1 MLWPP
6 PSPKRRH
13 SRWHLLLIAATTS
26 LMAGVV
32 VLATVLLKQMG
43 PRQQARAAALER
55 SEPAPAPPTTPASS
69 AVPQAKP
76 EPAPPQRSAP
86 TNADDEQQ
94 LWKALGGLTR
104 AHLYQNYLSIGLL
117 ADAVEEDLYTV
128 AQGRTYL
135 TSLTQIMEEVELD
148 LSRLPET
155 GLRPDERQVLGKV
168 REVLVLLR
176 AQTRELRAYWDT
188 KEKPAADR
196 FRKARED
203 AGTKLRELLRFNS

>member
-1 MLWPP
+1 V
-6 PSPKRRH
+6 
-13 SRWHLLLIAATTS
+13 LIGVTTC
-26 LMAGVV
+26 LMAVVV

-43 PRQQARAAALER
+43 RRPSAKAAAV
-55 SEPAPAPPTTPASS
+55 EPAEPAAPTAPATSGISPSSPPQRPAAPASS
-69 AVPQAKP
+69 
-76 EPAPPQRSAP
+76 E
-86 TNADDEQQ
+86 DEQQ

-104 AHLYQNYLSIGLL
+104 SHLYQNYLSVGLL
-117 ADAVEEDLYTV
+117 ADAVEEDIYTV
-128 AQGRTYL
+128 AQARTYL

-155 GLRPDERQVLGKV
+155 GLRPDERQLLAKV

-188 KEKPAADR
+188 NEKPAADR

-203 AGTKLRELLRFNS
+203 AGAKLRELVRTDS

>member
-13 SRWHLLLIAATTS
+13 SRWHLLLIAATAC
-26 LMAGVV
+26 LMGAVV
-32 VLATVLLKQMG
+32 VLATVMLKQMG

-55 SEPAPAPPTTPASS
+55 SEPTPAPPTTPASS
-69 AVPQAKP
+69 AVPKAK
-76 EPAPPQRSAP
+76 PPQRSAP
-86 TNADDEQQ
+86 VNADDEQQ

-104 AHLYQNYLSIGLL
+104 AHLYQNYLSIGML

-155 GLRPDERQVLGKV
+155 GLRPEERQVLGKV

-188 KEKPAADR
+188 GEKASAER
-196 FRKARED
+196 FRKAREN